1 MRRQLGRARA
11 FLAPRRRSLGVV
23 LLALALLAV
32 LIFLLWKLPE
42 WHVAAVAYTGPTAAH
57 DRMYDENAMR
67 ATLAQ
72 IIGGSILLVG
82 LYFTAR
88 NVHAAE
94 EGHLTDRFAKA
105 IEQLG
110 SDKREIRLGGIYAL
124 ERVARDS
131 ARDYWPVIEVL
142 TAYVREHAPLPP
154 KAQQQAATPSERR
167 TATRQPRRSDAPTHT
182 VGPRAAH
189 PRSDIQAILTVIG
202 RRQRRFGNGEEQR
215 LDLHGTNLPGAELP
229 NAQLEGADLTGANL
243 TDAVLTEAVLTG
255 AGLTGAGLRDADL
268 TGAKLWEAD
277 LRGAN
282 LGGAILLEAEL
293 TEAHLR
299 EADLTRANLREAF
312 LMEADLTG
320 AKLMEAD
327 LTGAKLMKADLAGAK
342 LMKADLTGANLTDAV
357 LTGADLRGANLTD
370 AVLTIK
376 QLRTAIIDETTIL
389 PSDLRPAEPSPDAK
403 TTEETQGD
411 EQAEAT

>member
-268 TGAKLWEAD
+268 T
-277 LRGAN
+277 
-282 LGGAILLEAEL
+282 
-293 TEAHLR
+293 EAHLR